1 MTFKSTMAALAV
13 ALMSITSAPAEA
25 RVGSD
30 AQGLRQRDAVADPAV
45 KIFRD
50 KHRDKNSYSYLTTR
64 VWQRAID
71 VDGCLTGMAP
81 NVCGANTLTY

>member
-50 KHRDKNSYSYLTTR
+50 KHRDKNSYSYLKRHDTGLAAR
-64 VWQRAID
+64 NRCGRLSYWN
-71 VDGCLTGMAP
+71 GSECLRR
-81 NVCGANTLTY
+81 